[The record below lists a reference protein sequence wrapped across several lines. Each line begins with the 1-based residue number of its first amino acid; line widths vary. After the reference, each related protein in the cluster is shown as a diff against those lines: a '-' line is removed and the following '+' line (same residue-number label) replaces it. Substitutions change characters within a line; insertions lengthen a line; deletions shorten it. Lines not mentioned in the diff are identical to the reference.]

1 MVHNVW
7 SHKFFITFNE
17 RTIERSKRTIIFMS
31 FFFTRKKNGKKYLR
45 YKRSIIVWNIYKRSK
60 IILTYKVPLLYNQI
74 VCWYMELADIIW
86 LFQQI
91 NFEHLCRLL
100 DKLDN
105 LCKEIHRL
113 IISYNLKF
121 FGFNKSQNISL
132 WAKKIVK
139 MNGHKKMSKRQKLKI
154 RQIIAREKNWQ
165 IESWSW
171 NFFNH
176 GGKENCCEIRTCAGK
191 VHIFWEG
198 HKILQKSSPYF
209 WLNVL

>member
-1 MVHNVW
+1 MIRIFNRKTAKVYKNSITYMVHNVW

-31 FFFTRKKNGKKYLR
+31 FFFTRKKNGKKYLK
-45 YKRSIIVWNIYKRSK
+45 YKRNIIVWNIYKRSK

-105 LCKEIHRL
+105 LCKEIQRL

-132 WAKKIVK
+132 WAKNIVK
-139 MNGHKKMSKRQKLKI
+139 MNGHKKNVKTAKV
-154 RQIIAREKNWQ
+154 KN
-165 IESWSW
+165 SS
-171 NFFNH
+171 NH
-176 GGKENCCEIRTCAGK
+176 SAWKELTNRVVE
-191 VHIFWEG
+191 
-198 HKILQKSSPYF
+198 L
-209 WLNVL
+209 